1 MTSPV
6 TFPGTCKLHE
16 NVAEAVRRAIN
27 QRHLLH
33 NVARLG
39 LAVSGGAD
47 SVALFHLLL
56 PLCRQAGVTVTVLH
70 FNHGLRTDGEED
82 ARFVKELADSSGVP
96 FLSEAANLAAR
107 VSAGDSLE
115 MAARAARMAFF
126 SRCCTGL
133 GLDAV
138 ATGHQADDV
147 AETMLLRLAR
157 GAGATGLSGLRPV
170 SRLSASLVL
179 IRPLLSISALAL
191 RGWLIQHNHAWR
203 EDRTNRDGA
212 IPRNFV
218 RNSLLPQLERTWL
231 PDLKERLC
239 QSAEA
244 LREDDVL
251 LEALARQA
259 QATVCPDDTLWVA
272 RLRQQPIALQRR
284 ILREWLF
291 KHDLA
296 GAAGFAAVLALLEFC
311 QSVHDWQ
318 HQLSGGSLAVCRN
331 DVLRIIR
338 ADTPA
343 PNEADVPIPG
353 TLRWGTVKI
362 VTERSRGVS
371 ACTCGVGCYPA
382 ACTLGEAS
390 LEGQSLRVRSRLP
403 GDRISPIGL
412 RGSKKLQDLFV
423 DEKVPEHLRDQIPVF
438 TCGDEVVWVP
448 GYRVARTFAVP
459 SADAPSIQITV
470 RQSER
475 PD

>member
-272 RLRQQPIALQRR
+272 RLRQQPIA
-284 ILREWLF
+284 
-291 KHDLA
+291 
-296 GAAGFAAVLALLEFC
+296 
-311 QSVHDWQ
+311 
-318 HQLSGGSLAVCRN
+318 
-331 DVLRIIR
+331 
-338 ADTPA
+338 
-343 PNEADVPIPG
+343 
-353 TLRWGTVKI
+353 
-362 VTERSRGVS
+362 
-371 ACTCGVGCYPA
+371 CTCGVGCYPA